1 MIPASPIPPP
11 AWYAVHTRSRHERL
25 VLEQLLGAGYRV
37 YLPEYWGWSRRRDRR
52 KRIKKPLFPGYL
64 FVHTSM
70 TPELRLGIIKARS
83 VVRVV
88 GAGNRPQPV
97 PDREIES
104 IRRLLDV
111 SSDAAPHPYLTFGKK
126 VMVQDGPLAGVVG
139 VVTGEKKK
147 KIVVQ
152 VEILGRAVAARLDAC
167 QLAPWLE

>member
-1 MIPASPIPPP
+1 M
-11 AWYAVHTRSRHERL
+11 
-25 VLEQLLGAGYRV
+25 
-37 YLPEYWGWSRRRDRR
+37 PEYWAWSRRRDRR

-64 FVHTSM
+64 FVRTAMS
-70 TPELRLGIIKARS
+70 PELRLGIIKARS
-83 VVRVV
+83 VVRIV
-88 GAGNRPQPV
+88 GAGKQPQPV

-104 IRRLLDV
+104 IRRLMDV
-111 SSDAAPHPYLTFGKK
+111 SSDAAPHPFLASGRK

-152 VEILGRAVAARLDAC
+152 VELLGRAVAARLDAC